1 MLFTYYYVSLQKV
14 INLKTI
20 MKEFFKYVLA
30 TVTGIILVAI
40 IMGILSV
47 ISLVG
52 LAASSA
58 STTNVED
65 NSVFVLSLS
74 GTLDE
79 RVAEDPLTMVT
90 GEVSE
95 NIGLD
100 KLLKAIKKAKDKEEI
115 KGIYI
120 EAGLFSSDT
129 PASTHA
135 IREALLDFKKSE
147 KWIVAYADTY
157 EQSTYYICS
166 VADKIFLNPD
176 GMIDWHGLASTPY
189 FIKDLLAKFGVKYQL
204 VKVGKYKSAPEMMTA
219 DKMSDPNR
227 EQVTAY
233 MTGIWEVMLK
243 EVSDSRKIPV
253 DSLNAYADRFVALA
267 DQQDYIKMKMVDKL
281 IYTDEIKGEIKK
293 MLKIDEK
300 DDIKQLTLADME
312 GVKGKK
318 EEGEQIAVYYA
329 YGDIVDSETG
339 SLMDT
344 EHSIVANTV
353 CKDLE
358 KLTKDDNVK
367 AVVLRVNS
375 PGGSAYASEQ
385 IWRAVTNLKA
395 KKPVVVSMGGY
406 AASGGYY
413 ISCAANY
420 IVSEPTTITGSI
432 GIFGMFPDFSGL
444 LTEKLGVK
452 FDEVK
457 TNKHAA
463 FGTVARPFNAEE
475 IAMLDQYIGRGYE
488 LFRKRVADGRQQS
501 IEQIEEIAQGRVWLG
516 NDALKIKLVDEI
528 GGLDKAVE
536 KAAKLAKLDK
546 YHATSYPEEQ
556 SWWSA
561 LLDQA
566 TSKGN
571 YLDEQLQ
578 ATLGEYY
585 EPFKFVKNLN
595 HQSAIQARLPY
606 YINIK

>member
-1 MLFTYYYVSLQKV
+1 
-14 INLKTI
+14 

-79 RVAEDPLTMVT
+79 RTAEDPLATLT

-100 KLLKAIKKAKDKEEI
+100 NLLKAIKKAKDKEEI

-135 IREALLDFKKSE
+135 IREALLDFKKSG

-176 GMIDWHGLASTPY
+176 GMVDWHGLASTPY

-546 YHATSYPEEQ
+546 YHTTSYPEEQ

-585 EPFKFVKNLN
+585 EPFKFVKNMN
-595 HQSAIQARLPY
+595 RQSAIQARLPY

>member
-1 MLFTYYYVSLQKV
+1 
-14 INLKTI
+14 

-40 IMGILSV
+40 IMGILAA

-74 GTLDE
+74 GTLNE
-79 RVAEDPLTMVT
+79 RTAEDPLASLT

-135 IREALLDFKKSE
+135 IREALLDFKKSG

-189 FIKDLLAKFGVKYQL
+189 FVKDLLAKFGVKYQL
-204 VKVGKYKSAPEMMTA
+204 CKVGKYKSAPEMMTA
-219 DKMSDPNR
+219 DGMSEPNR

-233 MTGIWEVMLK
+233 INGIWEVMLK

-267 DQQDYIKMKMVDKL
+267 EPEDYVKMKMVDKL
-281 IYTDEIKGEIKK
+281 IYTDEVKGEVKK

-300 DDIKQLTLADME
+300 DDINQLTLADME

-318 EEGEQIAVYYA
+318 NEGEQIAVYYA
-329 YGDIVDSETG
+329 YGEIVDSETG
-339 SLMDT
+339 SLTDT
-344 EHSIVANTV
+344 EHNIVANTV

-358 KLTKDDNVK
+358 KLTNDDDVK

-475 IAMLDQYIGRGYE
+475 MALLEQYIGRGYN

-528 GGLDKAVE
+528 GGLDKAIA
-536 KAAKLAKLDK
+536 KAASLAKVSQ

-556 SWWSA
+556 SWWSN

-566 TSKGN
+566 TSSNN

-585 EPFKFVKNLN
+585 EPFKFVKNMN
-595 HQSAIQARLPY
+595 RQSAIQARLPY
-606 YINIK
+606 YVNIK

>member
-1 MLFTYYYVSLQKV
+1 
-14 INLKTI
+14 

-30 TVTGIILVAI
+30 TVTGIILIGI
-40 IMGILSV
+40 IMGILAV

-65 NSVFVLSLS
+65 NSVFVLTLS

-79 RVAEDPLTMVT
+79 RAAEDPLATLT

-100 KLLKAIKKAKDKEEI
+100 KLLNAIKKAKDKEEI

-135 IREALLDFKKSE
+135 IREALLDFKKSG

-189 FIKDLLAKFGVKYQL
+189 FVKDLLAKFGVKYQL
-204 VKVGKYKSAPEMMTA
+204 CKVGKYKSAPEMMTA
-219 DKMSDPNR
+219 DGMSEPNR

-233 MTGIWEVMLK
+233 INGIWEVMLK
-243 EVSDSRKIPV
+243 DVSDSRKIPV

-267 DQQDYIKMKMVDKL
+267 EPEDYVKMKMVDKL
-281 IYTDEIKGEIKK
+281 IYTDEVKGEVKK

-318 EEGEQIAVYYA
+318 NEGDQIAVYYA
-329 YGDIVDSETG
+329 YGEIVDSETG
-339 SLMDT
+339 SVVDT
-344 EHSIVANTV
+344 EHNIVANTV

-358 KLTKDDNVK
+358 KLMNDDDVK

-444 LTEKLGVK
+444 LTDKLGIK

-463 FGTVARPFNAEE
+463 FGTRARPFNAEE
-475 IAMLDQYIGRGYE
+475 MALLEQYIGRGYN

-528 GGLDKAVE
+528 GGLDKAIA
-536 KAAKLAKLDK
+536 KAASLAKVSQ
-546 YHATSYPEEQ
+546 YHATSYPEQQ
-556 SWWSA
+556 SWWTN

-566 TSKGN
+566 TSKNN

-585 EPFKFVKNLN
+585 EPFKFVKNMN
-595 HQSAIQARLPY
+595 RQSAIQARLTY
-606 YINIK
+606 YVNIK

>member
-1 MLFTYYYVSLQKV
+1 
-14 INLKTI
+14 

-40 IMGILSV
+40 IMGILAV

-74 GTLDE
+74 GTLNE
-79 RVAEDPLTMVT
+79 RTAEDPLASLT

-100 KLLKAIKKAKDKEEI
+100 KLLNAIKKAKDKEEI

-135 IREALLDFKKSE
+135 IREALLDFKKSG

-189 FIKDLLAKFGVKYQL
+189 FVKDLLAKFGVKYQL
-204 VKVGKYKSAPEMMTA
+204 CKVGKYKSAPEMMTA
-219 DKMSDPNR
+219 DGMSEPNR

-233 MTGIWEVMLK
+233 INGIWEVMLK

-267 DQQDYIKMKMVDKL
+267 EPEDYVKMKMVDKL
-281 IYTDEIKGEIKK
+281 IYTDEVKGEVKK

-318 EEGEQIAVYYA
+318 NEGEQIAVYYA
-329 YGDIVDSETG
+329 YGEIVDSETG

-344 EHSIVANTV
+344 EHCIVANTV

-358 KLTKDDNVK
+358 RLMNDDNVK

-444 LTEKLGVK
+444 LTDKLGVK

-475 IAMLDQYIGRGYE
+475 MALLEQYIGRGYN

-528 GGLDKAVE
+528 GGLDKAIA
-536 KAAKLAKLDK
+536 KAASLAKVSQ

-556 SWWSA
+556 SWWSN

-566 TSKGN
+566 TSSNN

-585 EPFKFVKNLN
+585 EPFKFVKNMN
-595 HQSAIQARLPY
+595 RQSAIQARLPY
-606 YINIK
+606 YVNIK

>member
-1 MLFTYYYVSLQKV
+1 
-14 INLKTI
+14 

-30 TVTGIILVAI
+30 TVTGIILIGI
-40 IMGILSV
+40 IMGILAV

-74 GTLDE
+74 GTLNE
-79 RVAEDPLTMVT
+79 RTAEDPLASVT

-100 KLLKAIKKAKDKEEI
+100 KLLNAIKKAKDKEEI

-135 IREALLDFKKSE
+135 IREALLDFKKSG

-189 FIKDLLAKFGVKYQL
+189 FVKDLLAKFGVKYQL
-204 VKVGKYKSAPEMMTA
+204 CKVGKYKSAPEMMTA
-219 DKMSDPNR
+219 DGMSEPNR

-233 MTGIWEVMLK
+233 INGIWEVMLK

-267 DQQDYIKMKMVDKL
+267 EPEDYVKMKMVDKL
-281 IYTDEIKGEIKK
+281 IYTDEVKGEVKK

-300 DDIKQLTLADME
+300 DDINQLTLADME

-318 EEGEQIAVYYA
+318 NEGEQIAVYYA
-329 YGDIVDSETG
+329 YGEIVDSETG
-339 SLMDT
+339 SVMDT
-344 EHSIVANTV
+344 EHNIVANTV

-358 KLTKDDNVK
+358 KLMNDDDVK

-444 LTEKLGVK
+444 LTDKLGVK
-452 FDEVK
+452 FDEAK

-475 IAMLDQYIGRGYE
+475 MALLEQYIGRGYN

-528 GGLDKAVE
+528 GGLDKAIA
-536 KAAKLAKLDK
+536 KAASLAKVSQ

-556 SWWSA
+556 SWWSN

-566 TSKGN
+566 TSKNN

-585 EPFKFVKNLN
+585 EPFKFVKNMN
-595 HQSAIQARLPY
+595 RQSAIQARLPY
-606 YINIK
+606 YVNIK

>member
-1 MLFTYYYVSLQKV
+1 
-14 INLKTI
+14 

-40 IMGILSV
+40 IMGILAA

-74 GTLDE
+74 GTLNE
-79 RVAEDPLTMVT
+79 RTAEDPLASLT

-95 NIGLD
+95 NMGLD

-135 IREALLDFKKSE
+135 IREALLDFKKSG

-189 FIKDLLAKFGVKYQL
+189 FVKDLLAKFGVKYQL
-204 VKVGKYKSAPEMMTA
+204 CKVGKYKSAPEMMTA
-219 DKMSDPNR
+219 DGMSEPNR

-233 MTGIWEVMLK
+233 INGIWEVMLK

-267 DQQDYIKMKMVDKL
+267 EPQDYVKMKMVDKL
-281 IYTDEIKGEIKK
+281 IYTDEVKGEVKK

-300 DDIKQLTLADME
+300 DDINQLTLADME

-318 EEGEQIAVYYA
+318 NEGEQIAVYYA
-329 YGDIVDSETG
+329 YGEIVDSETG

-344 EHSIVANTV
+344 EHCIVANTV

-358 KLTKDDNVK
+358 RLMNDDNVK

-475 IAMLDQYIGRGYE
+475 MALLEQYIGRGYN

-528 GGLDKAVE
+528 GGLDKAIA
-536 KAAKLAKLDK
+536 KAASLAKVSQ

-556 SWWSA
+556 SWWSN

-566 TSKGN
+566 TSSNN

-585 EPFKFVKNLN
+585 EPFKFVKNMN
-595 HQSAIQARLPY
+595 RQSAIQARLPY
-606 YINIK
+606 YVNIK